1 MKINFDMFEIQIY
14 PNLLEKFSAILRIFN
29 KIMLILYFIEI
40 VLIIIKFYAWV
51 PNEKYF
57 LNNCIDDGYTL
68 EEAMVYMENLKQI
81 MLIISPILTYFTIAL
96 ILIFI
101 VYLIMKYQNDILY
114 NANRNECINTKSI
127 ITNFDGL
134 VKLYSINP
142 NAYCFGYYLIERD
155 YTDENHDYKKIY
167 VYVFDIIS
175 IIKFK
180 LFKSRILKRKNYTD
194 SIKSNDAKIKELSY
208 LIISDLDKLKNRR

>member
-1 MKINFDMFEIQIY
+1 MKINFDMFEIKIY

-51 PNEKYF
+51 PDEKNF

-68 EEAMVYMENLKQI
+68 EEAITYMENLNQI

-101 VYLIMKYQNDILY
+101 VYLIMKYQNNILY
-114 NANRNECINTKSI
+114 YANRNECINTKSI

-134 VKLYSINP
+134 IKLYFLNP
-142 NAYCFGYYLIERD
+142 NSYDIGYYLITRD
-155 YTDENHDYKKIY
+155 YNDEKGNYKTVFI
-167 VYVFDIIS
+167 YVFDIVS
-175 IIKFK
+175 IIRFK
-180 LFKSRILKRKNYTD
+180 LFKLRTTKHKDNIESMKN
-194 SIKSNDAKIKELSY
+194 NDTRIKELSY
-208 LIISDLDKLKNRR
+208 LIIKDLDRLKNRR